1 MKVVRKIL
9 FILFC
14 ILFGFLLF
22 FNVYQFVCVQ
32 LMGEKLATI
41 NGYAVLEVVSGS
53 MEPTIHVGDL
63 IVIDTKK
70 TDFNENDIVTF
81 TDDDGS
87 FVTHRIIALN
97 NTEMTTKGDNNN
109 SNDPVSSTDSIV
121 GTYVF
126 RLGGMGILLSS
137 LRSPFIMFMI
147 FVVGILVC
155 YFLSLDKEGNLI
167 LDESEKEYQE
177 FLDYKKGNTLL
188 ESKKSISGKDN
199 TKTLQDNEKIVK
211 NKVTTTSKNKKT
223 SELDDA
229 QKKKESKKNVTNKT
243 VSSKKNTET
252 KNIKKVS
259 TTPKKTSTKKST
271 NSKKTSSKV
280 VATGEGKN
288 VTSKRIVEKKESLK
302 KKNIGKE

>member
-22 FNVYQFVCVQ
+22 FNVYQFACVQ

-109 SNDPVSSTDSIV
+109 SNDPVSSIDSIV

-155 YFLSLDKEGNLI
+155 YFLSLDKDGNLI

-177 FLDYKKGNTLL
+177 FLDYKKGNMLL
-188 ESKKSISGKDN
+188 ESKKSISGK
-199 TKTLQDNEKIVK
+199 DNEKIVK

-229 QKKKESKKNVTNKT
+229 QKKKQSKKNMTKT
-243 VSSKKNTET
+243 ASS
-252 KNIKKVS
+252 
-259 TTPKKTSTKKST
+259 KKTSTKKNTSL
-271 NSKKTSSKV
+271 NKTSSKV
-280 VATGEGKN
+280 VEKK
-288 VTSKRIVEKKESLK
+288 VTSKKIVEKKENLK

>member
-87 FVTHRIIALN
+87 FVTHRIISLN
-97 NTEMTTKGDNNN
+97 NAEMITKGDNNN

-177 FLDYKKGNTLL
+177 FLDYKKGNALF

-223 SELDDA
+223 SKLDDT
-229 QKKKESKKNVTNKT
+229 QKNKPSKKNMTKAA
-243 VSSKKNTET
+243 SSKKNADT
-252 KNIKKVS
+252 KIIKKVS
-259 TTPKKTSTKKST
+259 TTSKKTNIKKST
-271 NSKKTSSKV
+271 SPKKTSSKV
-280 VATGEGKN
+280 VVAGKR
-288 VTSKRIVEKKESLK
+288 KM
-302 KKNIGKE
+302 